1 MMVQGSK
8 SRVRRD
14 EMRLVVAHIHRL
26 LAADLQP
33 GLLQEDAVRRGKLV
47 DWIVDTL
54 KYLQAAAAGG
64 PGCLACDEAC
74 WLFAW
79 GGDLMLPCPMC

>member
-33 GLLQEDAVRRGKLV
+33 GLLQDDAVLRGKLI

-54 KYLQAAAAGG
+54 KYLQAAAAGK
-64 PGCLACDEAC
+64 PGCLA
-74 WLFAW
+74 
-79 GGDLMLPCPMC
+79 